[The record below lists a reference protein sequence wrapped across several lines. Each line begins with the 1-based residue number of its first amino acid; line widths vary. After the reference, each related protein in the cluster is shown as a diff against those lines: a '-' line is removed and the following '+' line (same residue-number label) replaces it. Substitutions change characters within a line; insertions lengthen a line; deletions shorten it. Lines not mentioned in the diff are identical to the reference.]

1 MLLLLGY
8 YEHLAAMNIKVPVLT
23 WICVFISLW
32 YIPWNKKVEY
42 YDNSIF
48 NFSENCQIFPKW
60 PYFFTFSPAVYEASN
75 ISTSSPTVIIG
86 LFDNSYPE
94 GCDMASCC
102 GFDLHFP
109 DG

>member
-8 YEHLAAMNIKVPVLT
+8 YEHLAASDINVPEVLT

-48 NFSENCQIFPKW
+48 NFFRKLPD
-60 PYFFTFSPAVYEASN
+60 FSTVALLFHILTAVRGFQYLHILSN
-75 ISTSSPTVIIG
+75 SHYRS
-86 LFDNSYPE
+86 F
-94 GCDMASCC
+94 
-102 GFDLHFP
+102 
-109 DG
+109 